1 MKEDWI
7 GVDLG
12 NTRAKAWCFYAG
24 GSERRFIV
32 PVADADWTE
41 KLLKWRRQVVP
52 PGTAD
57 SPSVL
62 WWIASVNR
70 EGVSQLQSLLGNA
83 SVTAQDRVRLLTHT
97 DVPLPTSLENPELVG
112 IDRLLAAWAAWQALH
127 APLLVVDAGTAIT
140 IDWVDAEPRFR
151 GGAILPGFEM
161 QLAALAEGTSG
172 LKNAVTQLQRRAV
185 NHDGCDHRFPG
196 TNTAD
201 AIAAG
206 VYGAVVAA
214 VNAFGQ
220 QVTRIAGSPP
230 RVVMTGGA
238 LQGINRL
245 DQQPVMH
252 VPNIMRQGLLA
263 LRTLHTSS

>member
-12 NTRAKAWCFYAG
+12 NTRAKAWCFYADG
-24 GSERRFIV
+24 RERRFSV
-32 PVADADWTE
+32 PVADADWAE
-41 KLLKWRRQVVP
+41 KLLKWRRHVVLP
-52 PGTAD
+52 ETGHSTGI
-57 SPSVL
+57 L
-62 WWIASVNR
+62 WWVASVNR
-70 EGVSQLQSLLGNA
+70 EGVSQLQTMLGNA
-83 SVTAQDRVRLLTHT
+83 SVTAQDRLRLLTHT

-161 QLAALAEGTSG
+161 QLAALADGTSG
-172 LKNAVTQLQRRAV
+172 LKNAVIQLQRRAV
-185 NHDGCDHRFPG
+185 NHDGCDHRYPG

-214 VNAFGQ
+214 VNAFRQ
-220 QVTRIAGSPP
+220 QVTGIAGSPP
-230 RVVMTGGA
+230 RIVMTGGA
-238 LQGINRL
+238 LQGINHL

-252 VPNIMRQGLLA
+252 VPNILRQGLLA
-263 LRTLHTSS
+263 LRTQRPST